1 MRSPRN
7 NNKNCNNKLSLC
19 RRQETLKEAGKKSQ
33 TVSNCETEAR
43 AMTAGNTR
51 PCMLNAVL
59 CLTQLCFQNKS
70 DRGRVQRTPKS
81 SFTIN
86 RGHHCI

>member
-33 TVSNCETEAR
+33 TVNNCETEAR
-43 AMTAGNTR
+43 GNTR
-51 PCMLNAVL
+51 SCMLNAVL

-70 DRGRVQRTPKS
+70 DRERVQRTPK
-81 SFTIN
+81 
-86 RGHHCI
+86 